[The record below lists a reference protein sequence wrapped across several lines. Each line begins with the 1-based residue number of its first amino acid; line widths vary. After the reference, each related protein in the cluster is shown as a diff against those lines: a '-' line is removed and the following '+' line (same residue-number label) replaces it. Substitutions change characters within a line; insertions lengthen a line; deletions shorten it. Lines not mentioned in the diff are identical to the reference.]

1 MPSGTRAALSRD
13 QRSRL
18 LLPSE
23 TSYSA
28 ALAAASHSA
37 RTARCCSHTARTSDI
52 TEVPDGLRVR
62 IRRSKTD
69 QEGEGQEVA
78 IPRGYRLRPVEALQ
92 AWLAAAEISSGPI
105 FRPVGKGDRV
115 SAASLS
121 AFSAAEIVKHY
132 ATRAGLDPASFAGHS
147 LRSGFLTSAAGA
159 WRVGVEDD
167 GRIAP
172 QISQHVARLRAQHR
186 VIQGSR
192 WRGVP
197 VIQRAVHSQAWPGS

>member
-1 MPSGTRAALSRD
+1 LPARSGELCALQVED
-13 QRSRL
+13 
-18 LLPSE
+18 
-23 TSYSA
+23 
-28 ALAAASHSA
+28 LAE
-37 RTARCCSHTARTSDI
+37 CL
-52 TEVPDGLRVR
+52 DGLRVT

-69 QEGEGQEVA
+69 QEGEGQEIA

-92 AWLAAAEISSGPI
+92 AWLAAASITTDPI

-147 LRSGFLTSAAGA
+147 LRSGFLTSAAEHGA
-159 WRVGVEDD
+159 SVFKMMPFG
-167 GRIAP
+167 GHA
-172 QISQHVARLRAQHR
+172 ARLRAAGR
-186 VIQGSR
+186 SVQGTC

-197 VIQRAVHSQAWPGS
+197 LTTPDFAQIGEPCSDR